1 MEVKTFYISINNNDY
16 TLYCIEDKT
25 KIGLSHK
32 ASIGSCF
39 MKLNYIGKI
48 KEKFKFESVII
59 QLLKNIFKREE
70 YGEIIYPKNLNDI
83 LNKII
88 KNDESNTNLIY

>member
-1 MEVKTFYISINNNDY
+1 MEVKTFYISIDNNDY

-25 KIGLSHK
+25 KCGLFHK

-48 KEKFKFESVII
+48 REKFKFENVII
-59 QLLKNIFKREE
+59 QLLKNIFKKEE
-70 YGEIIYPKNLNDI
+70 NGENIYPKNLNII

-88 KNDESNTNLIY
+88 KNDESNTDLVY